1 MGSEDTLSKN
11 RGTILKKGVR
21 AVQLL
26 FAGIVI
32 ALIFF
37 IVFGV
42 PLLFLLWD

>member
-11 RGTILKKGVR
+11 RGTLLKESVR